1 MQEQQDDNMLIQLVL
16 SGQQAA
22 YSILVNRHQSYVF
35 TLVLRYVKEREV
47 AEELSQDVFVKAYR
61 YLADFRGKSK
71 FSTWLYTIVNTTC
84 LSYLRKGENDILL
97 LEEDKIIHI
106 TDRQTSE
113 NPATKLEQKASNAIL
128 ARAMKLL
135 PNEQARILDLF
146 YIAEQSIDEIG
157 LIMGL
162 TTTNVKVKLYRARG
176 KLKEI
181 LDTKFSAEFSDR

>member
-1 MQEQQDDNMLIQLVL
+1 MLIQLVL

-22 YSILVNRHQSYVF
+22 YSILVNRYQSYVF

-106 TDRQTSE
+106 ADRQTSE

-157 LIMGL
+157 LILGL

>member
-1 MQEQQDDNMLIQLVL
+1 MQEQQDDKLLIQLVL

-22 YSILVNRHQSYVF
+22 YSILVNRYQSYVF

-61 YLADFRGKSK
+61 YLCDFRGKSK

-106 TDRQTSE
+106 ADRQTSE

-157 LIMGL
+157 LILGL